1 MNMLLGPKI
10 SISDKVMLPTGKLMS
25 QSIKSIINNRKYK
38 GSKVIASVPTLE
50 TLADLYDRSLPSS
63 ELTFDQYINGLQEKA
78 VDNTNAANTYIEM
91 NDGSM
96 VSRPSGPAFNNCN
109 GKWTEVGYAVFAWNA
124 LVKINRS
131 AKECANGG
139 QHNVFVYVKL
149 PNRTSTDKDWIQLLD
164 EAITTALI
172 EYPASR
178 NKKINPKSLNFGRPF
193 ELISS
198 NPDAVILK
206 FDSLTAGTLW
216 KITKIKNFDPYT
228 TIPCISAEIVGNLDS
243 LFEKFKGTVLPSEN
257 LQCFLSVK
265 RSLRPDRRYQWIHE
279 GDHVKAIL
287 QWIEVSSV
295 NPVVALDSELKYD
308 DLNGKF
314 FAVSLSKVSKD
325 DHNAMDTGLAGS
337 IVSPSLAPVWAV
349 DKLFEC
355 LSFDK
360 IEEQIKQMIAFK

>member
-1 MNMLLGPKI
+1 MFLVRKN
-10 SISDKVMLPTGKLMS
+10 SILDDMIPANEKPLS
-25 QSIKSIINNRKYK
+25 QSVKNIIKNRKYK
-38 GSKVIASVPTLE
+38 DGKVIASVPTLE
-50 TLADLYDRSLPSS
+50 TLTDLYGVSLPIDTM
-63 ELTFDQYINGLQEKA
+63 TFDQFIGELQKKA
-78 VDNTNAANTYIEM
+78 IDNTIAANAYIEM
-91 NDGSM
+91 RDGSI
-96 VSRPSGPAFNNCN
+96 VKLPTAQAFNNCN
-109 GKWTEVGYAVFAWNA
+109 GKWTEVGYAIFAWNA
-124 LVKINRS
+124 LAKMNR
-131 AKECANGG
+131 AARQCANGG
-139 QHNVFVYVKL
+139 TYDVYIYVKL
-149 PNRTSTDKDWIQLLD
+149 PNRTSSARGWTQLLD
-164 EAITTALI
+164 VAITKELAA
-172 EYPASR
+172 YPMIMSKEIKVSS
-178 NKKINPKSLNFGRPF
+178 NIGRAF

-198 NPDAVILK
+198 NPDSVILK
-206 FDSLTAGTLW
+206 FGNLEANALW
-216 KITKIKNFDPYT
+216 DTTEITDFDPYT
-228 TIPCISAEIVGNLDS
+228 NISYIKADVVGSMDS
-243 LFEKFKGTVLPSEN
+243 LFDKFKGKVLPSAN

-287 QWIEVSSV
+287 QWIAISSKMH
-295 NPVVALDSELKYD
+295 PVAPLDAALSYD